1 MELLRRIARSILGYD
16 SVLYRA
22 ASATCNVAEIVRCE
36 GPQMARALNRLARAA
51 RGPPEPL
58 KFRNLLHP
66 ILVRPGTPDIA
77 TVINNIIR
85 EEYGQFRS
93 KKQPHS
99 MIDAGA
105 YIGDTSAYFLSKYP
119 SLKVVALEPDAENEK
134 IARKNLAAYEGRVH
148 LLNKALS
155 SSSGIVHVA
164 GTFDSALISNSGR
177 VVESTTVTGLMT
189 IMGWDNLDILKMDIE
204 GAELDVLDQTADS
217 WLPRVDLLILE
228 LHGSAIERQ
237 VKETLRRNKF
247 RAKKYRSLWYCSSE
261 QLDA

>member
-22 ASATCNVAEIVRCE
+22 ASATYNVAEIARRE
-36 GPQMARALNRLARAA
+36 GPQMARALNRLARADTC
-51 RGPPEPL
+51 PPEPL
-58 KFRNLLHP
+58 KLRNLRHP

-77 TVINNIIR
+77 TVINNIVR
-85 EEYGQFRS
+85 EEYGQFQS
-93 KKQPHS
+93 KQQPHN

-119 SLKVVALEPDAENEK
+119 ALKIVALEPDVENEK
-134 IARKNLAAYEGRVH
+134 IARKNLAPYEGRVH

-155 SSSGIVHVA
+155 SSPGIVRIA
-164 GTFDSALISNSGR
+164 GAFDGVLISNSGR
-177 VVESTTVTGLMT
+177 VVESTTVIGVMAL
-189 IMGWDNLDILKMDIE
+189 MGWQHLDILKMDIE
-204 GAELDVLDQTADS
+204 GAEVDVLDQTADS

-237 VKETLRRNKF
+237 VKETLYRNKF
-247 RAKKYRSLWYCSSE
+247 KAKKYRSVWYCSRE